1 VQTRPRTGA
10 YFAQG
15 RTVFGLPKEHEA
27 TALAALKQAD
37 REHGLTGYARSPVQ
51 LSRSLQDAIAAIG
64 WRVHRDAEGA
74 ISGIVAQEPRKCF
87 EDAEIRLLDALAP
100 FVVPG
105 SSIVLERYGLDE
117 PPYLHTFDG
126 KKRSAKKID
135 KSDPRVRAEPSAGQ
149 AQEGA
154 GQPAWS
160 EAKKTMPAVGLK
172 IYSMAESYQPGQWI
186 AHPKLGPGLVLG
198 VVEGNKVRVLF
209 ESGERRLAQGMT

>member
-15 RTVFGLPKEHEA
+15 RTAFALLKEHEA
-27 TALAALKQAD
+27 AALAALKQAD

-51 LSRSLQDAIAAIG
+51 LARSLGDAVAAIG

-74 ISGIVAQEPRKCF
+74 ISSLVAQEPRKCF
-87 EDAEIRLLDALAP
+87 DDAEIRLLDVLAP
-100 FVVPG
+100 FVVAG
-105 SSIVLERYGLDE
+105 SSLVLERYGLEE

-135 KSDPRVRAEPSAGQ
+135 KSDPRVRDEPSAGH
-149 AQEGA
+149 AHDGTE
-154 GQPAWS
+154 QPAWS

-172 IYSMAESYQPGQWI
+172 IYSMADSYKQGQWI

-198 VVEGNKVRVLF
+198 IVEGNKVRVLF